1 MKRTLKV
8 AALVLLVLAPGGRSA
23 AQSAPAPAARPDW
36 ERFFSEA
43 NATGT
48 ILVIDERSD
57 EQWVWNAERAA
68 TRFCPASTFKVP
80 HALFALDAGVLR
92 DEFAKI
98 PWDGDGHAI
107 AGWNADQ
114 TLRSSMRHSTV
125 WVYQG
130 FARAIGAERERA
142 YLAKVGYGNREVGDD
157 IETFW
162 LDGSLAI
169 SAVEQVAFLRR
180 LYRNELPFDV
190 AHQRLVKDVMIN
202 EAGRDWI
209 LRAKTGMAIRKDRP
223 VGWWVGWVE
232 TPQGAVFFALNI
244 DVPGGMAD
252 AAKREAIGRAVLTS
266 IEALPGS

>member
-1 MKRTLKV
+1 
-8 AALVLLVLAPGGRSA
+8 
-23 AQSAPAPAARPDW
+23 
-36 ERFFSEA
+36 
-43 NATGT
+43 
-48 ILVIDERSD
+48 
-57 EQWVWNAERAA
+57 
-68 TRFCPASTFKVP
+68 
-80 HALFALDAGVLR
+80 
-92 DEFAKI
+92 
-98 PWDGDGHAI
+98 
-107 AGWNADQ
+107 
-114 TLRSSMRHSTV
+114 
-125 WVYQG
+125 
-130 FARAIGAERERA
+130 
-142 YLAKVGYGNREVGDD
+142 VGDD

-266 IEALPGS
+266 IGALPGS